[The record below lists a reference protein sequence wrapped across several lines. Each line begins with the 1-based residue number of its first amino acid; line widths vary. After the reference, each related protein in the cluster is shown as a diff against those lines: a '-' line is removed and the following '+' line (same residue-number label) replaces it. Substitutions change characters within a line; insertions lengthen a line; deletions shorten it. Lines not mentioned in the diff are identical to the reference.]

1 LARIGLGGILF
12 ALVLELLF
20 SMKTPLHRSR
30 GVRAILSVTLGLSS
44 ALLLGALVFRSRF
57 IGFPALT
64 NLYEGLLFLTSAI
77 LAVLFFHTLNQGPS
91 SVIRGG
97 LLLSLVLLILAS
109 SPLIPDT
116 IAPPIP
122 ALRSS
127 WLVLHVALAFVGEAL
142 FAIGFVAAALWFVT
156 GDPEKKNSLDRLVY
170 RSILAGYPLFTMG
183 ALVFGAVWASHAW
196 GRFWSWDPKETWA
209 LITWLTY
216 TLYLHARLISRQNPR
231 VCNLIAL
238 AGFLFTLVT
247 FLGVKY
253 VSFGAPSL
261 HSY

>member
-1 LARIGLGGILF
+1 MARIGLAGILF
-12 ALVLELLF
+12 ALILEVMFKLK
-20 SMKTPLHRSR
+20 KTPPSGRTARIIR
-30 GVRAILSVTLGLSS
+30 GAALGFSS
-44 ALLLGALVFRSRF
+44 AALLGSLIFRSRV

-64 NLYEGLLFLTSAI
+64 NLYEGLLFFTAAI
-77 LAVLFFHTLNQGPS
+77 LAVLFVHSLKQGS
-91 SVIRGG
+91 SPVTGGG
-97 LLLSLVLLILAS
+97 LVLSLVLLILAS

-116 IAPPIP
+116 ITPPIP

-142 FAIGFVAAALWFVT
+142 FAVGFTAAALWFAAP
-156 GDPEKKNSLDRLVY
+156 DPEKKGRMDRLVY
-170 RSILAGYPLFTMG
+170 RSILAGYPLFTLG

-216 TLYLHARLISRQNPR
+216 TLYLHARLVSRQNPR